1 MTKRPHGATKRRPS
15 RGRYPPVLVPVLDG
29 FDMIGVGITKGY
41 QMIADGVLDSVMI
54 GRRRYLNTE
63 SLMRLASPHH
73 AATVSP
79 DDVMPALKGVADAV
93 DAELEPDPRSVETAI
108 NGLEE
113 MLAFLRT
120 LPTPTKA
127 EQAAR
132 EAAADP
138 RLTPAE

>member
-1 MTKRPHGATKRRPS
+1 MTKRPHGATKRPS

-63 SLMRLASPHH
+63 SLMRLASPHQ

-79 DDVMPALKGVADAV
+79 DDVMPALKGVADAL

-127 EQAAR
+127 EQAAHD
-132 EAAADP
+132 AAADP
-138 RLTPAE
+138 RLTAAE

>member
-1 MTKRPHGATKRRPS
+1 MTKQPHGATKRRPS

-29 FDMIGVGITKGY
+29 FDMLGIGITKGY

-54 GRRRYLNTE
+54 GRRRYLKTE
-63 SLMRLASPHH
+63 SLMRLASPHQ
-73 AATVSP
+73 AATFSP
-79 DDVMPALKGVADAV
+79 DDVMPALKGVAEAL
-93 DAELEPDPRSVETAI
+93 DAEREPDPRSVETAI

-120 LPTPTKA
+120 LSTPTKA

-132 EAAADP
+132 DAAADP
-138 RLTPAE
+138 RQTAE